1 MWVDDPFKIV
11 LDDDRSSAQPRQRM
25 DTGRTII
32 AIALGGDRLDYLD
45 RRGRAHKTGMSD
57 ADPVAVGTEFLTV
70 GRHPRRERTA

>member
-1 MWVDDPFKIV
+1 
-11 LDDDRSSAQPRQRM
+11 M

-32 AIALGGDRLDYLD
+32 AIALGGDRLDYPD

-70 GRHPRRERTA
+70 GVHRRRERTVMRKQR

>member
-1 MWVDDPFKIV
+1 
-11 LDDDRSSAQPRQRM
+11 M